1 MPEVHG
7 FTDTG
12 TTNGTSDV
20 TIIPAPAT
28 GAKKRIHLITVDNL
42 DTKSATIRIFYV
54 DGANS
59 RRLISKTL
67 TKNTNLE
74 YPTTGAPLVLDT
86 TTTSIKLNLEAAVT
100 TNELDWTAHWA
111 EFDGG
116 EE

>member
-1 MPEVHG
+1 MAQVFG

-42 DTKSATIRIFYV
+42 DTKSATVRIFYV

-59 RRLISKTL
+59 RRLSSTTL
-67 TKNTNLE
+67 TKGTNLE
-74 YPTTGAPLVLDT
+74 YPSTGSPLVLDS
-86 TTTSIKLNLEAAVT
+86 TTTSIKLNLAGAVMT
-100 TNELDWTAHWA
+100 TELDWTTHWE

-116 EE
+116 EQ